1 MAANRVNL
9 DVEWGTAVKP
19 GQVRDLLKADPS
31 IKAVYVQ
38 ALETST
44 GVEHPIKELAQVTAE
59 TDAVLVVD
67 AVSALLAYDIPTD
80 KWGLDV
86 VVCGSQKALMM
97 PPGLAFASIG
107 PKAKKLMESSTCP
120 KFYFSW
126 AKELKSL
133 ANNKGAFT
141 SPVPLFIG
149 MLEVIKQIEE
159 TGMENIWANTARN
172 SKAFKAAVASW
183 GLELFARENPSTGLS
198 AVCAPQ
204 GIDGQDIVK
213 WLKEK
218 YSMFIAGGQAQA
230 KGKIFRVAHMGYIN
244 EFDTLQAVSA
254 LEMALK
260 GLGYSFEMGSGA
272 AAAQRVYGED

>member
-1 MAANRVNL
+1 M
-9 DVEWGTAVKP
+9 EK
-19 GQVRDLLKADPS
+19 LLKDDPS

-44 GVEHPIKELAQVTAE
+44 GVEHPVKELAQVTAK

-67 AVSALLAYDIPTD
+67 AISALMAYDLPMD

-97 PPGLAFASIG
+97 PPGLGFAAIG
-107 PKAKKLMESSTCP
+107 PKARAKMETSTLP

-133 ANNKGAFT
+133 AGNKGAFT
-141 SPVPLFIG
+141 SPVPLFVG
-149 MLEVIKQIEE
+149 LLDVIQQIQEL
-159 TGMENIWANTARN
+159 GMENIWANTAMN
-172 SKAFKAAVASW
+172 SKAFKAAVKAW
-183 GLELFARENPSTGLS
+183 GLELFSKENSSVALS
-198 AVCAPQ
+198 AVESPA

-213 WLKEK
+213 WLKDK
-218 YSMFIAGGQAQA
+218 YSIFIAGGQAQA

-244 EFDTLQAVSA
+244 EFDTLQAIAA
-254 LEMALK
+254 LEMALQ
-260 GLGYSFEMGSGA
+260 GLGYSFELGSGA
-272 AAAQRVYGED
+272 AAAQRVFGEN